1 MDNTLSCGRL
11 LSNIKQC
18 TIDIYSNIDESPI
31 MDRRRVWGRTDT
43 CKSMVES
50 LYYWTETVTTLP
62 ISYYCSVTRSY
73 PTIYSFMNC
82 SMQASLPFTIS
93 QSLLKLMSTE
103 SVMPSNRLILCG
115 PLLLL
120 PLIFPSIEAF
130 SNVSALCI
138 RWTKDWSSSCSTS
151 PSSKYSGLISLL
163 CTGLSSVLSSTTV
176 QKHLF
181 FTTQF
186 SL

>member
-1 MDNTLSCGRL
+1 MNLPSWTGGESGAEQTHAKVWLSPFTIEL
-11 LSNIKQC
+11 KLSQHCQSAIIVQ
-18 TIDIYSNIDESPI
+18 
-31 MDRRRVWGRTDT
+31 
-43 CKSMVES
+43 S
-50 LYYWTETVTTLP
+50 LGLIQPFTASWTAA
-62 ISYYCSVTRSY
+62 C
-73 PTIYSFMNC
+73 
-82 SMQASLPFTIS
+82 QASLPFTIS

-176 QKHLF
+176 QKHQF